1 MPANVIIILLINELH
16 QMAGKIR
23 ENGRSSRLQTRRP
36 GIYPQ
41 TYWTDET
48 MAPLVWS
55 AALEIGHN
63 EIDNDHRAMVGLLN
77 RLQEASER
85 ADRVATQAV
94 LAELETLTRDH
105 FAREEQLMLDI
116 HYELL
121 ARHQK
126 EHVHLFDEVRAQIE
140 EMNEGIVSA
149 AAIAGFIKRWLIDH
163 VETSDRQLAAALAR
177 WRSSPL

>member
-1 MPANVIIILLINELH
+1 MPSTVIFILLLNELH
-16 QMAGKIR
+16 EMLGKFR
-23 ENGRSSRLQTRRP
+23 RHGRSSWLQTRQA

-41 TYWTDET
+41 THWTDHT
-48 MAPLVWS
+48 MEALEWS
-55 AALEIGHN
+55 TALEIGHT
-63 EIDNDHRAMVGLLN
+63 EIDDDHRAMVGLLN
-77 RLQEASER
+77 RLQETSER
-85 ADRVATQAV
+85 ADRAATQAV

-177 WRSSPL
+177 RRSQPL

>member
-1 MPANVIIILLINELH
+1 
-16 QMAGKIR
+16 
-23 ENGRSSRLQTRRP
+23 
-36 GIYPQ
+36 
-41 TYWTDET
+41 

-55 AALEIGHN
+55 AALEIGHP